1 VAPHDAVGQRGVSPL
16 QKRNRGR
23 DRGQIALLLRDKGL
37 HGRRVLPGRQ
47 ALDALGHGAQAIG
60 REQLQHQG
68 QRQVFLH
75 GGDAARAQ
83 KAGQIGR
90 GG

>member
-23 DRGQIALLLRDKGL
+23 NRGQIALLLRDKGL

-60 REQLQHQG
+60 RELQHQG
-68 QRQVFLH
+68 Q
-75 GGDAARAQ
+75 ARSSCMAVMPRERR
-83 KAGQIGR
+83 KPVR
-90 GG
+90 